1 MALALFG
8 PPTYLSDSAA
18 AGSQADRRRRPRV
31 RQPRVAH
38 YSQVLAGGNGSCAY
52 RAIKRL
58 FDIVGASLL
67 IIAFSP
73 VLVLVYLALL
83 VTTRGQPIFRQK
95 RVGQC
100 GRLFTLYKF
109 RTMVVNAE
117 AIKSQICNEQDGP
130 VFKNRR
136 DPRVTRLGALLR
148 KFSIDELPQ
157 LFNVLRGDMSL
168 VGPRPPVESEVLK
181 YEDWQLRR
189 LAVKPGLTCLWQ
201 VSGRCEIG
209 FTQWVRMDLWYID
222 RQSLLLDLVLLAK
235 TPASVISGRGAY

>member
-1 MALALFG
+1 MFG
-8 PPTYLSDSAA
+8 PLSYLTETPV
-18 AGSQADRRRRPRV
+18 AGHQSERRRRPRV
-31 RQPRVAH
+31 RQPGSMH
-38 YSQVLAGGNGSCAY
+38 YSTVASGGNASAAY
-52 RAIKRL
+52 RAFKRVL
-58 FDIVGASLL
+58 DVVGASLL
-67 IIAFSP
+67 LVLFSP
-73 VLVLVYLALL
+73 VLLAAYLVLF
-83 VTTRGQPIFRQK
+83 VTTRGQPVFRQK

-117 AIKSQICNEQDGP
+117 AIKSQIHNEQAGP

-222 RQSLLLDLVLLAK
+222 RQSLLLDLILLAK
-235 TPASVISGRGAY
+235 TPTSVISGRGAY